1 MISAVAAYLVA
12 ATVTTVAYT
21 ALARVAHRRRQPP
34 MVRRTY
40 RAGSAHHG

>member
-21 ALARVAHRRRQPP
+21 ALARVAHRRRHPP
-34 MVRRTY
+34 MARGTD

>member
-12 ATVTTVAYT
+12 ATVTTLAYT
-21 ALARVAHRRRQPP
+21 TLARVAYRHRQPP
-34 MVRRTY
+34 MARGTE